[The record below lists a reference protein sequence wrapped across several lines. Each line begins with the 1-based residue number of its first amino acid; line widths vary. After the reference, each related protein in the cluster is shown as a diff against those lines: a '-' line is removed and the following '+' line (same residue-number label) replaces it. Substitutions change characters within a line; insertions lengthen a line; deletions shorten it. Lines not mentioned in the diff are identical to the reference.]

1 MCEWCVMCEF
11 VYVSGVCEFVCV
23 SGVCVCVYHQI
34 LCRAPVSCPLQMTC
48 RTLKDSKTQLLL
60 L

>member
-1 MCEWCVMCEF
+1 MSVCVCEGGEFVCEWCVSM
-11 VYVSGVCEFVCV
+11 
-23 SGVCVCVYHQI
+23 CVYHQI

-48 RTLKDSKTQLLL
+48 RTLKDIKTQLLL